1 MEREILFVSLLF
13 FSSPVP
19 FCSLNNQRPTFITI
33 KIIEI
38 DIARAIEM
46 LCSRERERERWPF
59 YFFCRFVE
67 INSNFFL
74 WSDSFRR
81 LGGGESQSCSYCI
94 NSNWSIQ
101 SDQENGDYL
110 VETISIWNSISKKK
124 KLSKSFSKDVLDSRT
139 RSFCTKL
146 SSWWSCLI
154 AGLIGC
160 WTKIYRKKKLKL
172 TVA

>member
-1 MEREILFVSLLF
+1 MKLISLGL
-13 FSSPVP
+13 
-19 FCSLNNQRPTFITI
+19 
-33 KIIEI
+33 
-38 DIARAIEM
+38 
-46 LCSRERERERWPF
+46 SRCYALERERERWPF

-110 VETISIWNSISKKK
+110 VETISIRNSISKKK
-124 KLSKSFSKDVLDSRT
+124 KTLQIIFERCTRFENKIILHETLFLVVVFDCWFDWLLD
-139 RSFCTKL
+139 KNL
-146 SSWWSCLI
+146 Q
-154 AGLIGC
+154 
-160 WTKIYRKKKLKL
+160 KKKLKL